1 MSQRVRVEIQARDEF
16 WRKAVLIEWDYRY
29 PDRKL
34 SNETDGWYLIDSEW
48 IEALKEVA
56 IVCNSTIVVGPRDP
70 GRRSLFQKF
79 MPSRDS
85 ESTTR

>member
-29 PDRKL
+29 PDRTL
-34 SNETDGWYLIDSEW
+34 SNETDSWYLIDSEW

-56 IVCNSTIVVGPRDP
+56 TECNSTIIIGPGDP
-70 GRRSLFQKF
+70 GRRSMFKKLIPF
-79 MPSRDS
+79 R
-85 ESTTR
+85 